1 MDGIWRKSVYF
12 RPMSTLSLCDAKTAV
27 IEYARLR
34 FQTSPD
40 WLGFLADVRDFS
52 EQAMGP
58 DAALRFFR
66 EPDFGEVHG
75 MVVELAML
83 GRCPPS
89 YRMITVRL
97 PIELHEALK
106 REAGGRETSLNRLC
120 IAKLLRSIADVPA
133 GVVVVTN

>member
-1 MDGIWRKSVYF
+1 
-12 RPMSTLSLCDAKTAV
+12 MSTLSLCDAKTAV

-40 WLGFLADVRDFS
+40 WLGFLADVRDYS

-75 MVVELAML
+75 MVVKLAMRSVDL
-83 GRCPPS
+83 
-89 YRMITVRL
+89 VRRGS
-97 PIELHEALK
+97 PE
-106 REAGGRETSLNRLC
+106 G
-120 IAKLLRSIADVPA
+120 AKTNQV
-133 GVVVVTN
+133 GV